1 MAYMNQFIAC
11 SLSLSNVL
19 ISFISFLIILINEL
33 NRDKYQNS
41 YNLRGTKEK
50 LLKSYSNYF
59 FEKEKEI
66 PLELRKLSSSQ
77 FRLFFIYISTAMAFF
92 SIVFAVSNFI
102 KKDKCNNAFKCNNN
116 NRRSDNGCCCI
127 GIIVIDN
134 GHNNQNNSSNIDAN
148 ACAQGAIIIAIIFF
162 VLIIFVGLFYIIKSC
177 GRHISRLFSAIT
189 LIALYIFLGTIF
201 FISGLETYKIV
212 TILLCFAGVICNLLG
227 ILLPCCVYKLTSEYD
242 LKKKLAHYKRIL
254 KKRAKYKREK

>member
-102 KKDKCNNAFKCNNN
+102 KKDKCNNAFKYNNN

-134 GHNNQNNSSNIDAN
+134 GHNNQNI
-148 ACAQGAIIIAIIFF
+148 F

-189 LIALYIFLGTIF
+189 LIALYISLGTIF

>member
-19 ISFISFLIILINEL
+19 ISFISFFITLINEL
-33 NRDKYQNS
+33 NPDKYQNS

-50 LLKSYSNYF
+50 LLKSYF
-59 FEKEKEI
+59 FFLFKEI

-92 SIVFAVSNFI
+92 SIVFVVSNFI

-116 NRRSDNGCCCI
+116 NGCCCI

-134 GHNNQNNSSNIDAN
+134 GHNNQNN
-148 ACAQGAIIIAIIFF
+148 Q
-162 VLIIFVGLFYIIKSC
+162 
-177 GRHISRLFSAIT
+177 ISMLMHVH
-189 LIALYIFLGTIF
+189 
-201 FISGLETYKIV
+201 KV
-212 TILLCFAGVICNLLG
+212 Q
-227 ILLPCCVYKLTSEYD
+227 
-242 LKKKLAHYKRIL
+242 
-254 KKRAKYKREK
+254 